1 MNRNGFSNYDAAGL
15 TRSFVAINCDS
26 SRFQPAFAAIGGYAA
41 NPKFRLSSRLFA
53 LHIGGVATLAAKAK
67 AGLALVLPLNPRF
80 YFKAFQALGAIVH
93 LALNRVNG
101 LGLLAG
107 KGVRGAQAS
116 TPIVTKLVVVRH
128 QSVCHVP
135 FAATCL
141 TAKPRGC
148 SPVLL
153 HLKSA
158 CTYLANFRN
167 HADILAR
174 NDRHCRIEQ
183 AVAQGQLFA
192 PEQQKQEQRSLL
204 EGAA

>member
-1 MNRNGFSNYDAAGL
+1 MMNWNRVPNNQAAGL
-15 TRSFVAINCDS
+15 AHATIALYSNGPSSNPSFS
-26 SRFQPAFAAIGGYAA
+26 SIGGDSTY
-41 NPKFRLSSRLFA
+41 PQVRFITRLFA

-116 TPIVTKLVVVRH
+116 TPIVAKLVVVRH

-183 AVAQGQLFA
+183 AVAQGQLFE
-192 PEQQKQEQRSLL
+192 PERTKQVQEALI
-204 EGAA
+204 